1 MTWSGIAEG
10 RRRRPRPRARRG
22 CLTPVGRYRDKR
34 EYLRVAHGGTGGVQ
48 RFRAGLHGAAHEEGA
63 MIAYIQAG
71 DVSTLTARID
81 HDRSLKLAVLR
92 SNHERAASLVPITLT
107 HLWIEF

>member
-1 MTWSGIAEG
+1 
-10 RRRRPRPRARRG
+10 
-22 CLTPVGRYRDKR
+22 
-34 EYLRVAHGGTGGVQ
+34 
-48 RFRAGLHGAAHEEGA
+48 

-92 SNHERAASLVPITLT
+92 SNHERAASLVPITLS